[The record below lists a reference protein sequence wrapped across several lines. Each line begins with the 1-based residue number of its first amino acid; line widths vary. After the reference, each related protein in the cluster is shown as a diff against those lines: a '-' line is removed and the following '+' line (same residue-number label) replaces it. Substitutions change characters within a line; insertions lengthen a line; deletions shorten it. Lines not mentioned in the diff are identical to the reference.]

1 MRIESP
7 KNPRLKAIAAL
18 KDKKE
23 RLRKGLFLVEGL
35 REVQRALEAGL
46 RPEIL
51 LLGPRAKEAEALAK
65 EAKEV
70 WEVSQAAL
78 ERVSSRENPAQ
89 VLAVFPIP
97 RKDPQGFQLPRDP
110 LVLAVVGVEKPGNL
124 GAILRSADAAGVDL
138 VLVSEGVDLYS
149 PQVIHNSTGTLFHL
163 PVLPLPPK
171 EMGRFLEE
179 RGLFLV
185 AATPR
190 GEKTY
195 WEEEYRRGVAF
206 LMGAEDEGLPQAWL
220 ERAQAR
226 VRIPMEGRA
235 DSLNVSV
242 ATALLLYEALRQ
254 RRETGR

>member
-18 KDKKE
+18 KDKRE
-23 RLRKGLFLVEGL
+23 RQRQGLFLVEGL
-35 REVQRALEAGL
+35 REVRRALEAGL

-51 LLGPRAKEAEALAK
+51 LLGPRAKEVEALAK

-97 RKDPQGFQLPRDP
+97 QKDPRGFPLPPDP

-149 PQVIHNSTGTLFHL
+149 PQVIRNSTGILFHL
-163 PVLPLPPK
+163 PVLPLPPE
-171 EMGRFLEE
+171 EMGRLLEE
-179 RGLFLV
+179 KGLFLV
-185 AATPR
+185 AATPQ

-206 LMGAEDEGLPQAWL
+206 LVGAEDEGLPRAWL